1 MLPTASN
8 NRLRSGAMWV
18 IAWRVIGFGSTAA
31 ANIIFAR
38 WLGPEEFGTYLFITS
53 VMAFGCILACAGL
66 NETSLRSLSELLA
79 VGKRPEAIACLRRV
93 LQLAFGTT
101 LAAAM
106 AVAVLLAIWQARKV
120 TTTLSIGTL
129 LVVALGVVALGWIQI
144 IAESL
149 RGLHELRFASLF
161 SGGQAGGPLS
171 VLLALGA
178 FLAVATFAPVSA
190 STAITLGV
198 FAAIFALILAIFALR
213 LTLAEKGLAV
223 ETAIKDFPS
232 RLAAPSHRRLLALG
246 GTLMAIQLLSFI
258 AQQFDLWVGEFML
271 GSEQLGLYGVAKRS
285 MLLAAMPVQMAML
298 TIIAS
303 IPELHAQNRRAEL
316 ERLLRNTA
324 LLAAVPAL
332 LALGALVLFPKLIL
346 GLIFGGNYD
355 EATGPLLILA
365 LGHLT
370 LILSGNPVHVLT
382 MTGRERTAVIVNF
395 LSALVLVIGA
405 PLAAYFFG
413 IHGLAAASAAGLAFQ
428 SVVLWWLARQQVGVW
443 THVGFPRRGRE
454 I

>member
-1 MLPTASN
+1 
-8 NRLRSGAMWV
+8 MWV

-38 WLGPEEFGTYLFITS
+38 WLGPEEFGTYLFLTS

-79 VGKRPEAIACLRRV
+79 VGKRPEAITCLRRV
-93 LQLAFGTT
+93 VQLAFGTT
-101 LAAAM
+101 LAAAL
-106 AVAVLLAIWQARKV
+106 AVASLLIAWQGAKS
-120 TTTLSIGTL
+120 TATIGLGTL
-129 LVVALGVVALGWIQI
+129 VVVALGVVALGWIQI

-178 FLAVATFAPVSA
+178 FLIVSPDSANVAIA
-190 STAITLGV
+190 LGV
-198 FAAIFALILAIFALR
+198 LAAIATLVLAIFALR
-213 LTLAEKGLAV
+213 FTLGEKIPAG
-223 ETAIKDFPS
+223 ETAASASPS
-232 RLAAPSHRRLLALG
+232 LLSAPSHRRLLAIG
-246 GTLMAIQLLSFI
+246 GTLLATQLLSFL

-303 IPELHAQNRRAEL
+303 IPELYAQNRRAEL

-332 LALGALVLFPKLIL
+332 LALAALVLFPKLIL

-355 EATGPLLILA
+355 EAAGPLVILA

-382 MTGRERTAVIVNF
+382 MTGRERTAVAVNF
-395 LSALVLVIGA
+395 LSALVLLIGA
-405 PLAAYFFG
+405 PLAAWSFG
-413 IHGLAAASAAGLAFQ
+413 IYGLACASAAGLAFQ
-428 SVVLWWLARQQVGVW
+428 SIVLWWLARQQVGVW
-443 THVGFPRRGRE
+443 THVGFLRQAAEGSSSASA
-454 I
+454 IG